1 MRITISATLLLSLA
15 AAPASAQ
22 GRRDASID
30 LTGKW
35 DLTVTTDGQVGAS
48 EVTLVQRGD
57 SLIGRYAHRQLG
69 DLEVV
74 GSVKGREFSFAYSA
88 AMNGQQLTF
97 TVKGTVQSAD
107 SLTGTASLGPMG
119 AASFVAKRQRER
131 SG

>member
-1 MRITISATLLLSLA
+1 MDLRVQPDSLIVLGGGSVGTELGQFFARIGTH
-15 AAPASAQ
+15 
-22 GRRDASID
+22 
-30 LTGKW
+30 
-35 DLTVTTDGQVGAS
+35 
-48 EVTLVQRGD
+48 VTLVQRGD

>member
-1 MRITISATLLLSLA
+1 MKQALVIALLFCA
-15 AAPASAQ
+15 AAPAAQAQ
-22 GRRDASID
+22 GRREAAID

-35 DLTVTTDGQVGAS
+35 DLTVTAEGQAGAS

-74 GSVKGREFSFAYSA
+74 GTVKGREFSFAYST
-88 AMNGQQLTF
+88 AMNGQPLTF

-119 AASFVAKRQRER
+119 AASFVARRQRDR